1 MNKKF
6 MALAGIAIIVVFV
19 AILFQAAYAQKK
31 PAEPLMLKLDEAKF
45 PPVPFSHSL
54 HTEKAKVDCAV
65 CHHKDKNPKEPG
77 GCMPCHDRNE
87 VKNGAPPIKDA
98 YHKNCIDCHKE
109 SVARKVNAPTKCNE
123 CHKKP

>member
-1 MNKKF
+1 MNRKF
-6 MALAGIAIIVVFV
+6 AVFMSAVLAIFFI
-19 AILFQAAYAQKK
+19 AILFQVVFAQKQ
-31 PAEPLMLKLDEAKF
+31 PPESVTLKLEGAKF
-45 PPVPFSHSL
+45 PAVTFSHSV
-54 HTEKAKVDCAV
+54 HIDKAKADCVV

-109 SVARKVNAPTKCNE
+109 SVAKNVAAPTKCNE
-123 CHKKP
+123 CHKKQ